1 MLYELVNTLV
11 KNFVYFL
18 VVNPL
23 VIIFNNKSIIL
34 LYLIKNVNIE
44 DVVMDFFIKQVQE
57 RDLTKMR

>member
-1 MLYELVNTLV
+1 MLYELVDTL
-11 KNFVYFL
+11 KNFFYFL

-44 DVVMDFFIKQVQE
+44 DLVMDFFKKQVYS
-57 RDLTKMR
+57 RMRSY